1 MLSASSK
8 NTIHDLVKDLHLY
21 IMDSN
26 NSEKDKYNNNTKK
39 VSIDSDNESNRIRNQ
54 VKKNIRDIFNNT
66 KDKPVIEKV
75 KILNT
80 YKNSND

>member
-26 NSEKDKYNNNTKK
+26 NSEKDKYNTNTNK

-54 VKKNIRDIFNNT
+54 VKKNIRNIFNNT